1 MTGHFVRSFA
11 AGVAALLI
19 SAGAASARTPV
30 LSDATVNGSTVTFNW
45 TPTAGAT
52 GYRLEAGIAPS
63 IYSGSL
69 TLGAVTT
76 YVAPGVGNG
85 VYFVRVVALTAGGD
99 VPSNEVRLQ
108 LPAPPAPP
116 TNLQV
121 VRNGTAVVAAWTPG
135 VGGGAATGYQLRVG
149 LTAGATDASIPVV
162 GTTFSAGPVPANTF
176 FFRVVAVNA
185 AGASTESNE
194 VTVVMPAGGACDAP
208 PTVTFSQF
216 TFSSYLR
223 LSWAPVPG
231 ASGYLVSGTQDGVPL
246 VTDQAFPPTFTS
258 FGATVALGTYTVTVK
273 ARFACGSTGAPA
285 TTTLVVDGAP
295 PPGLRTPNP
304 PPAIGSSA
312 WNYAE
317 GVIQQYARERPD
329 LLQLSCVGRPGHTNR
344 FMFDVLQRLRQR
356 DTRWGLNVKR
366 CNEGLSQD
374 IVAFNV
380 SALPDEGA
388 STNARTGERN
398 MRLWD
403 IMSNHCPNS
412 GNPAPFWQDV
422 TDITLERGAC
432 AKWTLLPYLDA
443 GYTP

>member
-1 MTGHFVRSFA
+1 MTGRFVRSFA
-11 AGVAALLI
+11 AVVAALVI
-19 SAGAASARTPV
+19 GGGAASAQTPV
-30 LSDATVNGSTVTFNW
+30 LSPATVNGSTVTFNW
-45 TPTAGAT
+45 TPTAAAT

-76 YVAPGVGNG
+76 YVAPGIGNG

-121 VRNGTAVVAAWTPG
+121 VRNGTAIVAAWTPG

-149 LTAGATDASIPVV
+149 LTAGVTDASIPVL

-216 TFSSYLR
+216 TFSSYLS

-231 ASGYLVSGTQDGVPL
+231 ASGYLVSATQNGAALAVDAPY
-246 VTDQAFPPTFTS
+246 PPTFTS
-258 FGATVALGTYTVTVK
+258 IGTTVPLATYTLTVK
-273 ARFACGSTGAPA
+273 ARFACGSTGAPNTA
-285 TTTLVVDGAP
+285 TLLVNGAP
-295 PPGLRTPNP
+295 PPGPRADD
-304 PPAIGSSA
+304 PAPGQILPIPGYGASVVNQVA
-312 WNYAE
+312 A
-317 GVIQQYARERPD
+317 ARPD
-329 LLQLSCVGRPGHTNR
+329 LLRNSCRDTGGNNR
-344 FMFDVLQRLRQR
+344 FMFEVVKSLRDR
-356 DTRWGLNVKR
+356 DNRWGLNWKR
-366 CNEGLSQD
+366 GNVGDVSQD
-374 IVAFNV
+374 IVAYNR
-380 SALPDEGA
+380 SSLSDEGA
-388 STNARTGERN
+388 TTGPTGATFAISIFD
-398 MRLWD
+398 M
-403 IMSNHCPNS
+403 IAGHCG
-412 GNPAPFWQDV
+412 GNPGPNFEDV
-422 TDITLERGAC
+422 TGKTIAGGAR
-432 AKWTLLPYLDA
+432 AVWTLIPYINA